1 MNVDEIKKAMQE
13 GPEAVLKIIESEADR
28 RVNTAVE
35 TAREKWAAELP
46 GKVDAEIQQRTE
58 AAAEKEAE
66 RVSLGEDIAAR
77 FADTSIDKEVWDTLI
92 DVDGLLKLKGDER
105 TAELDNQVQRAK
117 DVYDRIKKQSYSG
130 PAPRSGSQETDES
143 RFAAQLTEKMN
154 MR

>member
-46 GKVDAEIQQRTE
+46 SQVDAEIQQRTE
-58 AAAEKEAE
+58 AAAAKEAE

-77 FADTSIDKEVWDTLI
+77 FADTSIDNEVWGTLI

-117 DVYDRIKKQSYSG
+117 DVYDRIKKQSYGG
-130 PAPRSGSQETDES
+130 PAPRAGSQETDES
-143 RFAAQLTEKMN
+143 RFAAELTQNMN

>member
-1 MNVDEIKKAMQE
+1 MNINDVTKAMQD
-13 GPEAVLKIIESEADR
+13 GPEAVLQIIESEADR

-77 FADTSIDKEVWDTLI
+77 FADTSIAKEVWGTLI
-92 DVDGLLKLKGDER
+92 DIDGLLALEGDER
-105 TAELDNQVQRAK
+105 TAELDNQVQRTE
-117 DVYDRIKKQSYSG
+117 DIYDRIKKQSYSG
-130 PAPRSGSQETDES
+130 PAQRSGGQETDES
-143 RFAAQLTEKMN
+143 RFAAELTQNMN

>member
-58 AAAEKEAE
+58 AAAAKEAE
-66 RVSLGEDIAAR
+66 RVSLSEDIAAR
-77 FADTSIDKEVWDTLI
+77 FADTSIDNEVWGTLI
-92 DVDGLLKLKGDER
+92 DIDGLLKLKGDER

-130 PAPRSGSQETDES
+130 PAPRSGGQETDES
-143 RFAAQLTEKMN
+143 RFAAELTQNVN